1 MITKS
6 ALADLPSPAPRS
18 ADPAAL
24 AAEIIERLTYSI
36 GKDAKVAKPHDWMTA
51 TILVIRDRVID
62 RWMASTRQTYESGS
76 KRVYYLSL
84 EFLIG
89 RLTRDAVSNLEM
101 LDEVREALQSLGVDF
116 DAVAALEPDAALGNG
131 GLGRLAACFMESMAT
146 VDVPAYGYGIRYV
159 HGLFRQQMSDGWQV
173 ELPENWL
180 AHGNPWE
187 FQRHECAYE
196 IGFGGTVDTVDDGTT
211 GTQRYVW
218 KPLERVIAAAYDT
231 PVVGWRAKRVNTL
244 RLWTA
249 QPIDPILL
257 DAFNAGDHIGAL
269 RDSNKAEALTR
280 VLYPADQTLAGQ
292 ELRLKQ
298 EYFFSSA
305 SLQDILRRHLQ
316 QYDDL
321 SSLPDKVAIQL
332 NDTHPAISVAE
343 LMRLLIDVHGM
354 EFDPA
359 WEITRKTFS
368 YTNHTLLP
376 EALESWPVP
385 LLERLLPRHMQLVYA
400 INAIVLQH
408 ARKVRGYDDEQARS
422 VSLIDEGGERRVR
435 MGNLAFVGSHSI
447 NGVSA
452 LHTDLM
458 KKTVFSDLHGLY
470 PDRINN
476 KTNGITPRRWLMQCN
491 PGLFSLIRE
500 AIGDE
505 FMDDAEAL
513 SALDAFASDSEFRA
527 RFAAIKRENKAQL
540 SNLVARRMGIKLDPS
555 AMFDIQI
562 KRIHEYKRQLLN
574 IIETVALYDQIRSHP
589 ELDWVPRVKF
599 FAGKAAPSYHN
610 AKLIIKLANDVA
622 RVINNDPAVRGLLKI
637 AFIPNYNVSLAE
649 VMVPAADLSEQIST
663 AGMEASGTGNMKFAL
678 NGALTIGT
686 LDGANVE
693 IRECVG
699 EDNIFIFGL
708 TADEVAARRA
718 EGHEPRAIIEA
729 SSELSQALTAISS
742 GVFSQDDRDRFTD
755 LVAGLY
761 DHDWFMVTA
770 DFDAYAKAQRQVD
783 ALWVDEEAWYSRT
796 IINTAR
802 VGWFSS
808 DRTIRQYAKEIW
820 KAGP

>member
-1 MITKS
+1 MNNLTK
-6 ALADLPSPAPRS
+6 ADLPVPAPRS
-18 ADPAAL
+18 SRPEIL
-24 AAEIIERLTYSI
+24 AEEIIERLTYRI
-36 GKDAKVAKPHDWMTA
+36 GKDAKVAKPHDWLTA

-62 RWMASTRQTYESGS
+62 KWIESTRKTYETNA

-89 RLTRDAVSNLEM
+89 RLMRDAISNLGLME
-101 LDEVREALQSLGVDF
+101 EITNALASLGVDIRVI
-116 DAVAALEPDAALGNG
+116 AGLEPDAALGNG

-159 HGLFRQQMSDGWQV
+159 HGLFRQQMADGWQV
-173 ELPENWL
+173 ELPETWL

-187 FQRHECAYE
+187 FERQESSYE
-196 IGFGGTVDTVDDGTT
+196 IGFGGAVETISSHDD
-211 GTQRYVW
+211 QPRYVW
-218 KPLERVIAAAYDT
+218 KPAERVIATAFDT
-231 PVVGWRAKRVNTL
+231 PVVGWRGKRVNTL
-244 RLWTA
+244 RLWSA

-269 RDSNKAEALTR
+269 RESNKAESLTR
-280 VLYPADQTLAGQ
+280 VLYPADATPAGQ
-292 ELRLKQ
+292 ELRLRQ
-298 EYFFSSA
+298 EFFFSSA

-321 SSLPDKVAIQL
+321 TNLADKVAIQL
-332 NDTHPAISVAE
+332 NDTHPAVSVTE
-343 LMRLLIDVHGM
+343 MMRLLVDVHG
-354 EFDPA
+354 FDFDKA
-359 WEITRKTFS
+359 WDITKNTFG

-385 LLERLLPRHMQLVYA
+385 LLERLLPRHMQIVYA
-400 INAIVLQH
+400 INAKVLVE
-408 ARKVRGYDDEQARS
+408 ARKLRNFSDTEIRS
-422 VSLIDEGGERRVR
+422 ISLIDENGDRRVR

-458 KKTVFSDLHGLY
+458 KVTVFADLHKLY

-491 PGLFSLIRE
+491 PGLTNLVRE
-500 AIGDE
+500 TIGDA
-505 FMDDAEAL
+505 FLDDAEQLKPLDQFAHD
-513 SALDAFASDSEFRA
+513 SAFQEK
-527 RFAAIKRENKAQL
+527 FAAVKRTNKVQL
-540 SNLVARRMGIKLDPS
+540 SNLVASRMGIKLDPN

-574 IIETVALYDQIRSHP
+574 VIEAVALYDQIRSHP
-589 ELDWVPRVKF
+589 ELDWQPRVKL

-610 AKLIIKLANDVA
+610 AKLIIKLINDVA
-622 RVINNDPAVRGLLKI
+622 RVINNDPSVRGLLKVV
-637 AFIPNYNVSLAE
+637 FVPNYNVSLAE

-663 AGMEASGTGNMKFAL
+663 AGMEASGTGNMKFGL

-693 IRECVG
+693 MRDNVG
-699 EDNIFIFGL
+699 EDNIVIFGL
-708 TADEVAARRA
+708 RADEVANLRSD
-718 EGHEPRAIIEA
+718 GHNPRAIIER
-729 SSELSQALTAISS
+729 SRELAQALSAIAS
-742 GVFSQDDRDRFTD
+742 GVFSPDDRNRYASLID
-755 LVAGLY
+755 GIY
-761 DHDWFMVTA
+761 SHDWFMVAA
-770 DFDAYAKAQRQVD
+770 DFDAYASAQREVD
-783 ALWVDEEAWYSRT
+783 ILWANPSEWYAKT
-796 IINTAR
+796 INNTAR
-802 VGWFSS
+802 MGWFSS

-820 KAGP
+820 RAG